1 MIARYGILCRP
12 WRPLASTLARGAIR
26 ARLGSTD
33 VTAAEDESNGDT
45 AQPDP
50 QARLNVRRILR
61 KVPAASGSDGFLPE
75 QVRRMMRRIPH
86 PLIVILAQDTR
97 DPLHSGLPSG
107 LLVSSFNTI
116 TLAPVPYVSF
126 NLKVPSSTYK
136 EIQKSGG
143 FIASAI
149 SNPQIARDFLLDK
162 ESAEYRTALRENVV
176 SYRSIL
182 KTGRGGIWWMK
193 CSFMEKKSVEVGDHV
208 VVIGKVINAKFY
220 KGSQNQALIYSEGK
234 YKIAGEGVDAIAST
248 QRQEDE
254 EFEKALEKR
263 NLLSEARSGK

>member
-1 MIARYGILCRP
+1 MIARYGILRP
-12 WRPLASTLARGAIR
+12 WRPLVSTLSRGAIR
-26 ARLGSTD
+26 ARFGSTD
-33 VTAAEDESNGDT
+33 ITAEDDSNGDT

-50 QARLNVRRILR
+50 QSPLDVRRILR

-116 TLAPVPYVSF
+116 TLTPVPYVSF

-136 EIQKSGG
+136 EIQNSGG
-143 FIASAI
+143 FVASAI
-149 SNPQIARDFLLDK
+149 SSPRIARDFLLNK
-162 ESAEYRTALRENVV
+162 ESAEYRTALRNNVV

-182 KTGRGGIWWMK
+182 KAGKGGIWWMK

-220 KGSQNQALIYSEGK
+220 NRSQDQALIYSEGK
-234 YKIAGEGVDAIAST
+234 YRIAGEGVDALAST

-263 NLLSEARSGK
+263 KVR